1 MKTIPFMKVKN
12 IMDSDRVRVNSIIVM
27 EQFMMATGLKDA
39 LMGMEFCIIQINK
52 RPMKENGKMIN
63 LMAMVWSIMN
73 FNLMFR
79 MILII
84 RILII

>member
-1 MKTIPFMKVKN
+1 
-12 IMDSDRVRVNSIIVM
+12 
-27 EQFMMATGLKDA
+27 MMATGLKDA